1 MTNGFNHTTCDSTQP
16 APATIIVE
24 GRNLTEIILDAERKT
39 LAWAMTETQGNQ
51 RQAAKLLNVS
61 YNTFK
66 AKIARHNLRAV
77 WS

>member
-1 MTNGFNHTTCDSTQP
+1 MTYTFNDSTKSGGEVASTKVVIQ
-16 APATIIVE
+16 
-24 GRNLTEIILDAERKT
+24 GRNIAEILKDVERKT

-51 RQAAKLLNVS
+51 RQAAKLIGVS

-66 AKIARHNLRAV
+66 AKIARHNLRAT